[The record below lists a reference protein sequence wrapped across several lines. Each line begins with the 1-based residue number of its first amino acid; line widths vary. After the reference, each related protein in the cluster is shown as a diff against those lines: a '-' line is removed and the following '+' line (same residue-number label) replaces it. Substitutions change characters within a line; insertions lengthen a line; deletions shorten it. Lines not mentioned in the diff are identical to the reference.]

1 MKKKFLDT
9 SMRLIKNSDKK
20 YSQDDLDMIAYG
32 LEGLYL
38 TFSKL
43 IVIFGVAYLLGL
55 LKETLILLLMYNI
68 IRSQAFGIHATK
80 SIYCLIS
87 STILFL
93 GGALICKYV
102 VFPIKFLIICSLI
115 CNICIILYAPAD
127 TYKRPLIN
135 KRKRI
140 RFKLISSI
148 LGIIYT
154 IIIIVFH
161 DYSIVN
167 YLLIGMLVAV
177 ISILPITY
185 KIFGLPYNNYKTY
198 KYGV

>member
-1 MKKKFLDT
+1 MK
-9 SMRLIKNSDKK
+9 LIRNSDKK
-20 YSQDDLDMIAYG
+20 YSQDDLEMIAYG
-32 LEGLYL
+32 LEGIYL

-43 IVIFGVAYLLGL
+43 IVIFALAYLLGI

-87 STILFL
+87 SSILFL

-102 VFPIKFLIICSLI
+102 IFPAEFLITCSLI
-115 CNICIILYAPAD
+115 CNVCIVLYAPAD

-135 KRKRI
+135 KRKRM

-154 IIIIVFH
+154 IIIIICRN
-161 DYSIVN
+161 YSIVN
-167 YLLIGMLVAV
+167 YLLIGMLEVV

-198 KYGV
+198 KCGV